1 MIICIVLLHLI
12 FILSLFLKAH
22 AIDESGQQEQQ
33 NEKRQE
39 INTENPM
46 ITSSPAYSSSER
58 YIVVL
63 VARLG
68 LANRL
73 RSLADWYQV
82 AVISNRT
89 LLVAW
94 QATHDCNALFTELF
108 ESGPQRLK
116 ILPFPVSSIN
126 KEAISFFEDSAKS
139 QNVTF
144 FTLNESNIWADKHKS
159 FVAKRSVFM
168 SNIQAIITVYDGLVT
183 LDGMKCQQY
192 LLARSTFYR
201 SLVPIQLVRDTV
213 NQVKNERFEGKVM
226 IGLHYRA
233 HDKNYDWNVVPPL
246 GGSSAAAPFGEGA
259 SLQDFEVRMRGILT
273 AFTSKDSE
281 TGNSTTNVQ
290 FYIASNSNEAKNHFL
305 SVFSETI
312 TLYGEYNRGT
322 YKDIFFALVE
332 WMILGECDLVMNTYG
347 SSYAEEAAQ
356 VHQVPL
362 VSIWN
367 GLSILHNDLNM
378 PLCGHT
384 LYAKEYSDKTVE
396 SSYTEET
403 IDKRT
408 IQSKSIR
415 MDRCDHLKEWGLEEV
430 YCTNFG

>member
-1 MIICIVLLHLI
+1 MIISIMLLHLI
-12 FILSLFLKAH
+12 RILSLLSKSY
-22 AIDESGQQEQQ
+22 AIDELGQQEHQQ
-33 NEKRQE
+33 EGSA
-39 INTENPM
+39 ENLVSP
-46 ITSSPAYSSSER
+46 SSPAYSSSER
-58 YIVVL
+58 YIIVL

-94 QATHDCNALFTELF
+94 QATHDCNALFTDLF
-108 ESGPQRLK
+108 ESGPERLK

-126 KEAISFFEDSAKS
+126 KEAISFFEESARS
-139 QNVTF
+139 QNVTS
-144 FTLNESNIWADKHKS
+144 FTLNETNMWADKHKS
-159 FVAKRSVFM
+159 FVAKRNVFM
-168 SNIQAIITVYDGLVT
+168 SDTQAIITVYDGLIT
-183 LDGMKCQQY
+183 LDSMKCQQY
-192 LLARSTFYR
+192 LIARSTFYR
-201 SLVPIQLVRDTV
+201 SLVPIEDVRDTI
-213 NQVKNERFEGKVM
+213 NQVKKERFEGKVM
-226 IGLHYRA
+226 IGLHYRS

-246 GGSSAAAPFGEGA
+246 GGSNAAAPFGEGA
-259 SLQDFEVRMRGILT
+259 TLKDFEVRMRGILN
-273 AFTSKDSE
+273 AFTSVDSE
-281 TGNSTTNVQ
+281 TGLSITNAR

-305 SVFSETI
+305 SIFSETI
-312 TLYGEYNRGT
+312 TLFGEYNRGT

-332 WMILGECDLVMNTYG
+332 WLILAECNLVLNTYG

-356 VHQVPL
+356 MHRVPL

-367 GLSILHNDLNM
+367 GVSILHNDLSM

-384 LYAKEYSDKTVE
+384 LYAKEYSDKTVD